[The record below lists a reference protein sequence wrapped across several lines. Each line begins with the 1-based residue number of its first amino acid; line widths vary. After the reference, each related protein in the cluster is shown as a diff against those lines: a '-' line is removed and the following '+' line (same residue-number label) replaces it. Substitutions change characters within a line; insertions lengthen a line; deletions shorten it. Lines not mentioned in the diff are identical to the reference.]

1 MAQKESKKVSK
12 GKLLIGLGL
21 FIGGCIATWFF
32 SIKPIIKTL
41 DARDWPAVPC
51 KIISAELE
59 THTDSDGTSYTF
71 DIDYEY
77 TYNGKTYKSDKYAFI
92 PESKGNRKSKLNV
105 VNEYKRTQNPV
116 CYVNPENPSEAVLKR
131 GFHKGLLF
139 GTFPP
144 VLVLIGLLVIG
155 SQLAPPT
162 PLPQIRKTEKD
173 WLPKIKISARSYHR
187 LEKTPI
193 TLQGSRIVPLLI
205 GVLVLNIVF
214 NLIVLN
220 VLFEVYQWIANGTF
234 FENASPILIVP
245 AISIFFAFT
254 AVYLA
259 LALFNPRPVIQI
271 SADRIP
277 LGSSA
282 LVGWSFRGRT
292 SSIKHLT
299 LTLVAKE
306 WIQYSSGSGKSSST
320 KTEEN
325 PFYQVQLIDTDDPD
339 EIRTGQ
345 AGVVIPEDAMHS
357 FEAGEN
363 RIIWKIVVRGVVDFW
378 PDIKNEF
385 KIAVVP
391 AGMSQEQKWAS

>member
-12 GKLLIGLGL
+12 VNLLIGLGL
-21 FIGGCIATWFF
+21 FIGGCIATWFL
-32 SIKPIIKTL
+32 SIKPIAKTL

-59 THTDSDGTSYTF
+59 AHTDSDGTSYTF
-71 DIDYEY
+71 EIDYEY
-77 TYNGKTYKSDKYAFI
+77 TYDGKTYKSDKYAFI
-92 PESKGNRKSKLNV
+92 VRPKSGRKLALKI
-105 VNEYKRTQNPV
+105 VNEYKQNQNPV

-131 GFHKGLLF
+131 GVHRGLLF
-139 GTFPP
+139 AIFPL
-144 VLVLIGLLVIG
+144 VLVSLGLLVIV

-173 WLPKIKISARSYHR
+173 WLPKIKISARSYHP

-205 GVLVLNIVF
+205 GVLVLNVVF
-214 NLIVLN
+214 NLIVLE

-234 FENASPILIVP
+234 FENASMTLIVP
-245 AISIFFAFT
+245 ALSIFFAFT
-254 AVYLA
+254 AVYLV

-271 SADRIP
+271 SSDRIP

-292 SSIKHLT
+292 SSIKQLT
-299 LTLVAKE
+299 LTLIAQE
-306 WIQYSSGSGKSSST
+306 WIRYSTGSGKSRST
-320 KTEEN
+320 KTQEN
-325 PFYQVQLIDTDDPD
+325 PFYQVQLIDTDDLD

-345 AGVVIPEDAMHS
+345 AGVVMPEDAMHS
-357 FEAGEN
+357 FEAKDN
-363 RIIWKIVVRGVVDFW
+363 KIIWQIVVRGVVDFW

-391 AGMSQEQKWAS
+391 PGMSQEQKWAS

>member
-1 MAQKESKKVSK
+1 VTQKESKKVYK
-12 GKLLIGLGL
+12 GKLLIGLAL

-32 SIKPIIKTL
+32 SIKPILKTL

-51 KIISAELE
+51 KIISAELK

-71 DIDYEY
+71 DIDYRY
-77 TYNGKTYKSDKYAFI
+77 TYDGKTYKSDKYAFI
-92 PESKGNRKSKLNV
+92 PQAKGNRKSKLNV
-105 VNEYKRTQNPV
+105 INQYKQTQNPL
-116 CYVNPENPSEAVLKR
+116 CYVNPENPSEAVLRR

-139 GTFPP
+139 AIIPP
-144 VLVLIGLLVIG
+144 VLALIGLLVIG

-173 WLPKIKISARSYHR
+173 WLPNIKISARSLHP

-193 TLQGSRIVPLLI
+193 TLQGSRIIPVLV
-205 GVLVLNIVF
+205 GVLVLNVVY
-214 NLIVLN
+214 NLIVLE

-234 FENASPILIVP
+234 FENASMTLIIP

-254 AVYLA
+254 AIYLA

-271 SADRIP
+271 SSDRIP

-299 LTLVAKE
+299 LTLLAKE
-306 WIQYSSGSGKSSST
+306 WIQYSSGSGKSHST
-320 KTEEN
+320 KTQEN
-325 PFYQVQLIDTDDPD
+325 PFYQMDLVDTDNPD

-345 AGVVIPEDAMHS
+345 AGIVIPEDTMHS
-357 FEAGEN
+357 FETKDN
-363 RIIWKIVVRGVVDFW
+363 KIIWQIVIRGVVHFW

-385 KIAVVP
+385 KIAIVP
-391 AGMSQEQKWAS
+391 SGMSQEQQ

>member
-21 FIGGCIATWFF
+21 FIGGCIATWFL
-32 SIKPIIKTL
+32 SIKPVIKTL
-41 DARDWPAVPC
+41 GARDWPAVPC

-92 PESKGNRKSKLNV
+92 PQAEGNRKSRLKI
-105 VNEYKRTQNPV
+105 VNKYKQTQNPV

-139 GTFPP
+139 AIFPP
-144 VLVLIGLLVIG
+144 VLALIGLLVIG

-162 PLPQIRKTEKD
+162 PLPQTRKTEKD
-173 WLPKIKISARSYHR
+173 WLPNIKISARSYHR

-205 GVLVLNIVF
+205 GVLVLNIF
-214 NLIVLN
+214 WNLIVLE

-254 AVYLA
+254 AVYLV

-299 LTLVAKE
+299 LTLIAKE
-306 WIQYSSGSGKSSST
+306 WIQYSSGSGKSHST
-320 KTEEN
+320 KTQEN
-325 PFYQVQLIDTDDPD
+325 PFYQMQLIDTDNPD
-339 EIRTGQ
+339 EIRAGQ
-345 AGVVIPEDAMHS
+345 AGVVIPEDTMHS
-357 FEAGEN
+357 FEAKDN
-363 RIIWKIVVRGVVDFW
+363 KIIWQIVIRGVVDFW
-378 PDIKNEF
+378 PDVKNDF

>member
-1 MAQKESKKVSK
+1 MAQQESKKVSK
-12 GKLLIGLGL
+12 GKLLIGLAL
-21 FIGGCIATWFF
+21 FIGGCVATWFF

-71 DIDYEY
+71 DINYQY
-77 TYNGKTYKSDKYAFI
+77 IYNGKTYKSDKYAFI
-92 PESKGNRKSKLNV
+92 PQSKGNHESKLNI
-105 VNEYKRTQNPV
+105 VNEYKQAQNPV
-116 CYVNPENPSEAVLKR
+116 CYVNPENPPEAVLKR
-131 GFHKGLLF
+131 GFHKSLLF
-139 GTFPP
+139 AIFPP
-144 VLVLIGLLVIG
+144 VLALIGLLVIG

-162 PLPQIRKTEKD
+162 PLPQTRKTEKD
-173 WLPKIKISARSYHR
+173 WLPNIKISARSYHP

-193 TLQGSRIVPLLI
+193 TLQGSRIVPVLI
-205 GVLVLNIVF
+205 GVLILNIVY
-214 NLIVLN
+214 NLIVLD

-234 FENASPILIVP
+234 FKNASMTLLVP
-245 AISIFFAFT
+245 AISIFFVFT

-259 LALFNPRPVIQI
+259 LALFNPRPIIQI
-271 SADRIP
+271 SSERIP

-299 LTLVAKE
+299 LTLLAKE
-306 WIQYSSGSGKSSST
+306 WIRYSSGSGKSHRT
-320 KTEEN
+320 TTQEN
-325 PFYQVQLIDTDDPD
+325 PFYQMQLIDIDNPD
-339 EIRTGQ
+339 EIRAGQ
-345 AGVVIPEDAMHS
+345 AGIVIPENTMHS
-357 FEAGEN
+357 FEAVDN
-363 RIIWKIVVRGVVDFW
+363 KIIWQIVIRGVVHFW

-391 AGMSQEQKWAS
+391 TGMSQEQK